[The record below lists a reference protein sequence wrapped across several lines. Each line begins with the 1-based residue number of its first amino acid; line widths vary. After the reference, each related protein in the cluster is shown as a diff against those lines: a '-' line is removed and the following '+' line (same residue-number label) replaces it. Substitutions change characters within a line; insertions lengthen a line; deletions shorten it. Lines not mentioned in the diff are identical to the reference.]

1 MDTKTI
7 VFFLLGLGLLP
18 SVVAFVL
25 VRAIPIRDHNDLIFN
40 FACLGVMLGW
50 VALFILWIRRGYGR
64 RWQQFRARSW
74 RQIAGRFDDGEIVA
88 MRKGRS
94 RKIAGYQVWL
104 GYDYLADGEQVGL
117 YTLPFVGEFPTEE
130 VAEKCRKRA
139 ANRNVVVRVSP
150 RNPKRS
156 CVFDED
162 VRILIG
168 EQSLLLGDEVVD
180 KSR

>member
-1 MDTKTI
+1 MDTKTL
-7 VFFLLGLGLLP
+7 VFFLLGLAFLP
-18 SVVAFVL
+18 SAVAL
-25 VRAIPIRDHNDLIFN
+25 ILLWATPIRDHNDLIFS

-50 VALFILWIRRGYGR
+50 VALFILWIRRAYGR

-74 RQIAGRFDDGEIVA
+74 RQIAGRFDDGEIVT

-94 RKIAGYQVWL
+94 GKIAGYQVWL
-104 GYDYLADGEQVGL
+104 GYDYVADGEQTGL
-117 YTLPFVGEFPTEE
+117 YTLPFVGEFPTGE
-130 VAEKCRKRA
+130 VAEECRKRA

-162 VRILIG
+162 VRPLIG
-168 EQSLLLGDEVVD
+168 EQN
-180 KSR
+180 